1 MLLLSKAK
9 DKTLSYIREW
19 AFQQLSYKG
28 QAYLGNLSGL
38 LPLIWNGLGGKD
50 RME

>member
-9 DKTLSYIREW
+9 DKMLSYIREW

-28 QAYLGNLSGL
+28 QTYLGNFSGL
-38 LPLIWNGLGGKD
+38 LPLTRNGLGGKD